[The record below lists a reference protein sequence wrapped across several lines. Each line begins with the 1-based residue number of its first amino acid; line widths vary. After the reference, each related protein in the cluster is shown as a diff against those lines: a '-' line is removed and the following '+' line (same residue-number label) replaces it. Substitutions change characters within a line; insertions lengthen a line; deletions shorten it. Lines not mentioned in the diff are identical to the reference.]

1 MLSLWFWPFRG
12 TGCRPLSL
20 WIFRRASRPPRT
32 PDKASG
38 CAGGVWTERW
48 TESLWAST
56 RKSGRSCRRWVCTPG
71 SGVLETWDWV
81 FSWFLTPGY
90 KHFVFQCHGLSIE
103 GFVLPSSTTQEV
115 TIQTVYYNRQNRSCV
130 FVLIVSSSSWT
141 PPPDDTR
148 RDQVLRPR
156 GDGPEPRPAAGVP
169 AAAGGGHPG
178 AHHAGR
184 RGHPEHRLHHPRGE
198 DRPPG
203 QRHVLQGSGQQDVMT
218 LSDTLLVFAISS
230 RRVSLFPSSC
240 RRTWGPRS
248 TSWRGTRPPACA
260 GCCTTAPPADAS
272 GAWPTSP
279 RPWRRTCRTSC
290 PVGRVRCSEG
300 SWWSHSGDDE
310 DKSKLKSG
318 TFLTLE

>member
-1 MLSLWFWPFRG
+1 MVLAVQRYRLPS
-12 TGCRPLSL
+12 
-20 WIFRRASRPPRT
+20 I
-32 PDKASG
+32 
-38 CAGGVWTERW
+38 
-48 TESLWAST
+48 ESLDIPESIPAAKDT
-56 RKSGRSCRRWVCTPG
+56 RQGQWLRRRRLDGALNRVPVGFYQKVWKILQKVSLHARIRC
-71 SGVLETWDWV
+71 VLLLESWDWV

-115 TIQTVYYNRQNRSCV
+115 TIQTVYYNRQNCSCV

-178 AHHAGR
+178 AHHVGR

-218 LSDTLLVFAISS
+218 LSEPLLVFVISS
-230 RRVSLFPSSC
+230 GRVSLFSSSC
-240 RRTWGPRS
+240 RRIWGRRS

-290 PVGRVRCSEG
+290 PVGRVRCSER